1 MMPPGFSRHLSRFLL
16 PNVLHLTAGDTVASF
31 IRKSALFSACRTSS
45 IAVSSSSSFGTA
57 TLAAAGGTRTIES
70 QKQAEGK
77 NRSKDLDDLED
88 VIARARRV
96 LNHTAGVSRA
106 RGRTTRG
113 KPPGEIPGGECPPDG
128 VRTGR
133 GESADGGSRGG
144 DSSGAAENGSSS
156 RFPRRGYAR

>member
-1 MMPPGFSRHLSRFLL
+1 MRRQRVRKNRTLRILEPVQTPGCIEYNCLEPQQAEPLAT
-16 PNVLHLTAGDTVASF
+16 PTGTEGQDDTVNILGELRVKECSEKK
-31 IRKSALFSACRTSS
+31 IGR
-45 IAVSSSSSFGTA
+45 
-57 TLAAAGGTRTIES
+57 
-70 QKQAEGK
+70 
-77 NRSKDLDDLED
+77 NLDDLED
-88 VIARARRV
+88 VIAEARRM
-96 LNHTAGVSRA
+96 LNQTAGVSRA
-106 RGRTTRG
+106 RGGTTRG